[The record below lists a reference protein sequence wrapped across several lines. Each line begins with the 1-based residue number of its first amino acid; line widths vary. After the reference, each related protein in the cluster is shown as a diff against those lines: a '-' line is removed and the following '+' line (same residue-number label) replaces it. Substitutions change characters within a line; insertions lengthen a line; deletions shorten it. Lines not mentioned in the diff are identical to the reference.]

1 MASELTVQ
9 TLRGPTSGANANTVL
24 VPSGQ
29 TLHAPGHVIQ
39 MQTGTQ
45 SGTSSSIGNSQLSYI
60 NTGLQVSITPK
71 FASSKILVMASQII
85 GIGNTQDDVPSGS
98 MGQARMDYK
107 LVEAG
112 GSILYEGRYVGTDDQ
127 YEGNLSV
134 VTSTHGVYQASSTS
148 TVTFST
154 QVREAGG
161 SDSQASNL
169 YLAWYAGSKATITA
183 MEIAQ

>member
-1 MASELTVQ
+1 MSS
-9 TLRGPTSGANANTVL
+9 TLYVDNLIEKTSGNGV
-24 VPSGQ
+24 
-29 TLHAPGHVIQ
+29 HIPGHVIQ
-39 MQTGTQ
+39 MQTSTQ
-45 SGTSSSIGNSQLSYI
+45 SGSSISIGNGQLSYI

-71 FASSKILVMASQII
+71 FSNSKIVVMASQII
-85 GIGNTQDDVPSGS
+85 GIGNTQADVPAGS
-98 MGQARMDYK
+98 SGQARMDYK

-154 QVREAGG
+154 QCREAGG

-169 YLAWYAGSKATITA
+169 YLRWYAGSKATITA